1 MQRHVSRRNC
11 AEYLDRHDQERIPVQ
26 RADLR
31 NTEDERHLRNKV
43 PLTDREVKSTVFVL
57 LKDVKGILGLCMSS
71 SQAVKVT
78 RAPVGG
84 TPLANLVEIIR
95 LLFRYY
101 LSLSFFS
108 DRLALLQVRSILQH
122 LGLDSTCDD
131 SIIVK
136 EVWYSE
142 IHIYVCNKVLY
153 QIF

>member
-57 LKDVKGILGLCMSS
+57 LKDVKSILGLCMSC

-84 TPLANLVEIIR
+84 TPLANLVEVIR
-95 LLFRYY
+95 LLMF
-101 LSLSFFS
+101 LSLKIALEFLAEFVSLLLMAQSFCLCLS
-108 DRLALLQVRSILQH
+108 PVTDWP
-122 LGLDSTCDD
+122 CC
-131 SIIVK
+131 K
-136 EVWYSE
+136 
-142 IHIYVCNKVLY
+142 
-153 QIF
+153 